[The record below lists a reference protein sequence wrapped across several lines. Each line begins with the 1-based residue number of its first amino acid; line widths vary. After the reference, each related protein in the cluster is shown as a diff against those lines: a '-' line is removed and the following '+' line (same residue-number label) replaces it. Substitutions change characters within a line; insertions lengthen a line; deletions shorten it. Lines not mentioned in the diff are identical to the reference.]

1 MNAYHCAPTFGLGRP
16 AAFALA
22 LLGAAIGSGLSS
34 AAEAAEVKLLSPGSL
49 TTVMKELLAEFERSS
64 GHKVVVDFININLAN
79 ARIRKGEV
87 ADVAIVSPEQAGD
100 LVKEG
105 RAVAGTPSNIAKVGI
120 GLVVRK
126 GAARP
131 DIGTVD
137 SFKSAMLASKSV
149 TFNNPKSGGPVG
161 IYMMALFD
169 QLGIAE
175 PMKLKI
181 KFAVTGVEGV
191 ADIVGKGEIQY
202 GFSQVSEMINRPNLD
217 LVAPLP
223 EKIQNYTRFTATI
236 LASSSEPAAAK
247 ALLAFLS
254 AKQAGAVFKTRGL
267 EPG

>member
-1 MNAYHCAPTFGLGRP
+1 MIALGRVT
-16 AAFALA
+16 ALA
-22 LLGAAIGSGLSS
+22 LALSGVVIGNGLSS
-34 AAEAAEVKLLSPGSL
+34 AASAADIKLLSPGSL
-49 TTVMKELLAEFERSS
+49 TSVMKELLAQFEQSS
-64 GHKVVVDFININLAN
+64 GHKVVVDYININLAN

-100 LVKEG
+100 LVKAKF
-105 RAVAGTPSNIAKVGI
+105 AVAGTPSNIAKVGI

-137 SFKSAMLASKSV
+137 AFKSAMLASKSV

-175 PMKLKI
+175 PMKPKI
-181 KFAVTGVEGV
+181 KFAVTGVEGTV
-191 ADIVGKGEIQY
+191 EIVGNGEIQY
-202 GFSQVSEMINRPNLD
+202 GFSQVSEMINRPTID

-223 EKIQNYTRFTATI
+223 EKIQHYTRFTAAI
-236 LASSSEPAAAK
+236 LATSREPAAAK
-247 ALLAFLS
+247 ALLTYLS
-254 AKQAGAVFKTRGL
+254 TKETGAVFKSRGL